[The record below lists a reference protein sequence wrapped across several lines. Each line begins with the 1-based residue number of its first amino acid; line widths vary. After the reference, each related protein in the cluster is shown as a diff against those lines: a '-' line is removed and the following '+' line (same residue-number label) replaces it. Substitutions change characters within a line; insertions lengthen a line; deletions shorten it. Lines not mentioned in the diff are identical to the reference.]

1 MDKRLVRLCLTA
13 MMGVLLTVSKEV
25 MAFLPNFEPV
35 TLLTV
40 LFTLCFG
47 QIGRA
52 SCRGRVLMPG

>member
-40 LFTLCFG
+40 LFTLLSL
-47 QIGRA
+47 IHI
-52 SCRGRVLMPG
+52 